1 MIGHSGINCKEK
13 AEIMKC
19 SILIPTLNINTYVD
33 TKNIYSI
40 YFVTNGKNTEK
51 LKYQINFNKN
61 QFINMVH
68 LRSKKD
74 GCNYNEPPMNGT
86 HIPNPQLP
94 KSKKQ
99 TTYSRIIRRK
109 YQ

>member
-1 MIGHSGINCKEK
+1 MIGHRSINCIEK
-13 AEIMKC
+13 AEIMKYP
-19 SILIPTLNINTYVD
+19 ILILILNINTYVD

-74 GCNYNEPPMNGT
+74 GCNYNELPMNWT
-86 HIPNPQLP
+86 HITNPQLP
-94 KSKKQ
+94 KSKKTNHPFMNNQ
-99 TTYSRIIRRK
+99 
-109 YQ
+109 